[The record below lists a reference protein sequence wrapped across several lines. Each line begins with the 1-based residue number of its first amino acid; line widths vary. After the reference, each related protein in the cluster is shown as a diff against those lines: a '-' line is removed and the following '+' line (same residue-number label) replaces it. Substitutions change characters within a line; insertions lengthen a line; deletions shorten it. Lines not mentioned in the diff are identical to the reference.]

1 MVHLNQVMGASLMKD
16 LLVEVWAGTG
26 RISDG
31 KDDQGLQGQEQGAL
45 PATRRDPQPQE
56 RGYPIDAAVV
66 FGRGKQILPQ

>member
-1 MVHLNQVMGASLMKD
+1 MRCCHPQVYQSSMVHLNKVMGASLMKD

-45 PATRRDPQPQE
+45 PATRRRP
-56 RGYPIDAAVV
+56 AAT
-66 FGRGKQILPQ
+66 GEGTQ